1 MGVCGV
7 HVGVLG
13 AGGSLAELSDAGCRT
28 GRCKAADRRRH
39 LMHGI
44 NRLYRTEE
52 GLHGSDC
59 RESGAG
65 LGQR

>member
-1 MGVCGV
+1 VAEFRCRM
-7 HVGVLG
+7 HG
-13 AGGSLAELSDAGCRT
+13 AGQGVG
-28 GRCKAADRRRH
+28 KAADRRRH